1 MKLSPLVTIAL
12 TLLTLAV
19 GCSRDD
25 APADRSAPV
34 VAVITPQRGDAVR
47 SITLPGDLVGFYES
61 ALYAK
66 VTGYLKSVLVDK
78 GDWVKQGQLLAV
90 IEVPE
95 LQQRLERA
103 RAALHV
109 ARVTYDRI
117 YGVWKSDP
125 RLVAREDVDVADG
138 KLGEAQAQVEELSA
152 LVDYTRITAP
162 FGGVITGR
170 FADPGALIRAGGQTS
185 QAMTNENSEHPGGT
199 ATPVLSV
206 AMIDKMRIYV
216 YAPQGV
222 VGLIKHGTPATLTLQ
237 DRPGKTYTGTVTRF
251 ATSLDL
257 STRTMLTEIDLPNS
271 NHELYPGMYA
281 NVKLVLER
289 HPNAIKLPNS
299 AIVRGASGRFV
310 FVVTRNR
317 LVKVPVTTGINNGHD
332 VEITSGLNG
341 TEHVVMSI
349 NPSQVANE
357 LVQPILRIPLQYTAA
372 EPDGASH

>member
-1 MKLSPLVTIAL
+1 
-12 TLLTLAV
+12 
-19 GCSRDD
+19 
-25 APADRSAPV
+25 
-34 VAVITPQRGDAVR
+34 
-47 SITLPGDLVGFYES
+47 
-61 ALYAK
+61 
-66 VTGYLKSVLVDK
+66 
-78 GDWVKQGQLLAV
+78 
-90 IEVPE
+90 
-95 LQQRLERA
+95 
-103 RAALHV
+103 
-109 ARVTYDRI
+109 
-117 YGVWKSDP
+117 
-125 RLVAREDVDVADG
+125 
-138 KLGEAQAQVEELSA
+138 
-152 LVDYTRITAP
+152 
-162 FGGVITGR
+162 
-170 FADPGALIRAGGQTS
+170 
-185 QAMTNENSEHPGGT
+185 MTNENSEPPGGT